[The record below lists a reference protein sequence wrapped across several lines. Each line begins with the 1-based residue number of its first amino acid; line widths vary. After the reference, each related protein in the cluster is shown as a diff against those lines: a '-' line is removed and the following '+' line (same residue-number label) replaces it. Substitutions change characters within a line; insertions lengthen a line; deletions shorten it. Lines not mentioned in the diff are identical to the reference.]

1 MRLRW
6 TLILSALCIFPSVKT
21 YPRGAPKS
29 ACQSMNPQ
37 HGVPEQNTTI
47 PYQLIPEVES
57 VSAGE
62 TVQLTLNKADVE
74 AIADFKGIMIEAVNV
89 EDETIVGRFEER

>member
-1 MRLRW
+1 
-6 TLILSALCIFPSVKT
+6 
-21 YPRGAPKS
+21 
-29 ACQSMNPQ
+29 MNPQ

-62 TVQLTLNKADVE
+62 TVQLTLNKADAE
-74 AIADFKGIMIEAVNV
+74 AIRKKLEEAGAAAEVK
-89 EDETIVGRFEER
+89 